1 MDRPTATGKGRVEA
15 VLGKE
20 QVSLKDLGELI
31 ASTENGMDYERI
43 VTEKMEGMHLE
54 VHGLKDEMQRSMA
67 CVGRSTDNVVCDL
80 TPIVEFQGNV
90 LIGVASTLDAV
101 LTSLPVMRRQLNGLH
116 LNVFA
121 DSLADIPAKTKIS
134 TANMSTEWKVERQGP
149 FVETGLKEMLKLWEG
164 RDVSGYGGG
173 LKGIATAFYRQYF
186 RSACRPATMIQSY
199 SCRQGRNR
207 GKDKN
212 LKDLPEGILHNLI
225 GVVLDSGGLEKAE
238 LDMTAEELKA
248 APTDFWRSLG
258 ENDNDRE
265 EQLRKLRDCRAGWK
279 AHLRGCVGSALA
291 EVRVSPCENDVL
303 TPRKRRARSSLS
315 VSATPTMNRY

>member
-1 MDRPTATGKGRVEA
+1 
-15 VLGKE
+15 
-20 QVSLKDLGELI
+20 
-31 ASTENGMDYERI
+31 
-43 VTEKMEGMHLE
+43 
-54 VHGLKDEMQRSMA
+54 
-67 CVGRSTDNVVCDL
+67 
-80 TPIVEFQGNV
+80 
-90 LIGVASTLDAV
+90 
-101 LTSLPVMRRQLNGLH
+101 
-116 LNVFA
+116 
-121 DSLADIPAKTKIS
+121 
-134 TANMSTEWKVERQGP
+134 
-149 FVETGLKEMLKLWEG
+149 
-164 RDVSGYGGG
+164 
-173 LKGIATAFYRQYF
+173 
-186 RSACRPATMIQSY
+186 MIQSY

-225 GVVLDSGGLEKAE
+225 GVVLDSVGLEKAE

-303 TPRKRRARSSLS
+303 TPRKEGDRHEGPSGAAREEVEGTNQRTQPTEQSSGHQLDEKLKLLYYSNFVLSFGVSKTMIAAMDDLLEVQGGERNNVKLGSGVRQTVFDICAKYDVKKFYYLLLRRHSPL
-315 VSATPTMNRY
+315 